1 LPILL
6 VAKHQDTEAG
16 TAVGVSD
23 WLIKPFTTAH
33 VRTKVRTGLLRNA
46 CNKTEELVRVLE
58 KASAE
63 QPSISSE
70 KADLLWMYGRKIAAF
85 DTPAFNN
92 QLGRIIAEAPRT
104 VVRKAS

>member
-1 LPILL
+1 MLQP
-6 VAKHQDTEAG
+6 
-16 TAVGVSD
+16 VS
-23 WLIKPFTTAH
+23 
-33 VRTKVRTGLLRNA
+33 TGGKRQVD
-46 CNKTEELVRVLE
+46 KIEELVGVLE

-63 QPSISSE
+63 QPGISSE
-70 KADLLWMYGRKIAAF
+70 KADLPWMYGRKIAAF